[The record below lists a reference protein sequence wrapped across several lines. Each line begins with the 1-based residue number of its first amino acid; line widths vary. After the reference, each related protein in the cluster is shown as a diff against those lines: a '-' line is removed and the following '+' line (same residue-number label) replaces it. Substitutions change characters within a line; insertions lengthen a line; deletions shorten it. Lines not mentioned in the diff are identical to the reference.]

1 MRCRSQDHWR
11 DHGLGSSHTA
21 NPQITVFT
29 PKFSPYR
36 SLWTMNDP
44 NGPQTLWL
52 RIGRGGYFSAC
63 ASTFLAWYV
72 HPFIVSPRAQERESA
87 RTFIS

>member
-52 RIGRGGYFSAC
+52 RIGRGGYFS
-63 ASTFLAWYV
+63 TFFGYAPYLKPSG
-72 HPFIVSPRAQERESA
+72 HKRESA
-87 RTFIS
+87 RIFIS